1 MKSSHLNPTH
11 EEGPAAAPT
20 SPSSGGGWGRGC
32 YFTIAELTRS
42 DTATKHGWD
51 NTPPPEAVQNLRS
64 LAEYVLD
71 PLREAYGHPIHVNS
85 GYRSATLNSAV
96 GGTARS
102 QHLRGQA
109 ADIRGEAPLP
119 SPQKGEAPDSQKRE
133 VEKLG
138 QLLIDL
144 DLPFDQL
151 IFYPTFLHVSWSNSP
166 RRQVLHKNS

>member
-1 MKSSHLNPTH
+1 MK
-11 EEGPAAAPT
+11 
-20 SPSSGGGWGRGC
+20 

-42 DTATKHGWD
+42 TTAANRGID
-51 NTPPPEAVQNLRS
+51 NTPPPAAVQNLRS
-64 LAEYVLD
+64 LVENVLD
-71 PLREAYGHPIHVNS
+71 PLREAYGHPIYVNS
-85 GYRSATLNSAV
+85 GYRSPTLNRAV
-96 GGTARS
+96 GGTRNS

-138 QLLIDL
+138 RLLIDL

-151 IFYPTFLHVSWSNSP
+151 IFYPTFLHVSWSPNP
-166 RRQVLHKNS
+166 RHQVLYS